1 MTIENVCSIIVAP
14 VTVLEYISNIA
25 KNKKKK

>member
-1 MTIENVCSIIVAP
+1 MMIENVCSIIVAL